1 MAFTET
7 DLQVIETAIKSGELS
22 VQYRDRSVTY
32 RSVDELL
39 TVRDLI
45 KKELEASSSDRRIPR
60 HQVASFSD
68 G

>member
-7 DLQVIETAIKSGELS
+7 DLQVIEKAIKSGELS

-32 RSVDELL
+32 RPVDELL
-39 TVRDLI
+39 TVGDLI
-45 KKELEASSSDRRIPR
+45 KKEVETSSEDRRIPR
-60 HQVASFSD
+60 QQVASFSD